1 MSLMFAST
9 AAGVTPKIFTMA
21 ADSNFWMPQ
30 NASLHGASVDWLMRV
45 NLIALGIC
53 FVVAHLLIGIA
64 IFRRSRSPHVA
75 TTFWMEGVPMV
86 LLCLLYAW
94 MAISAQRLWAL
105 NRFEG
110 ASPEALQVE
119 VTGEQFQ
126 WYFRYPGEDA
136 KFGTVRPEMA
146 EAAAGNPLG
155 LDARDPATADDI
167 VASEMVLPVG
177 REVDVTLRAVDVIHG
192 FFIPAMR
199 LKQNA
204 VPGMVLHVHFTPEK
218 VGEYPILCSQVCG
231 LGHAKMQ
238 ARLRVLPE
246 VDYAGWIAGREAKA
260 RAANSA
266 VGGAQ

>member
-1 MSLMFAST
+1 MSLTFAST
-9 AAGVTPKIFTMA
+9 ASPRIWALA
-21 ADSNFWMPQ
+21 ADSHFWMPE

-53 FVVAHLLIGIA
+53 FLISHLLIGVA
-64 IFRRSRSPHVA
+64 IFRRSRKAHVPTA
-75 TTFWMEGVPMV
+75 FWMESVPMV

-119 VTGEQFQ
+119 VVGEQFQ

-136 KFGTVRPEMA
+136 KFGTVRPELA

-155 LDARDPATADDI
+155 LDRRDPAAVDDI
-167 VASEMVLPVG
+167 VSSEMMLPAG

-192 FFIPAMR
+192 FFVPAMR

-204 VPGMVLHVHFTPEK
+204 VPGMTLHVHFTPEK
-218 VGEYPILCSQVCG
+218 LGEYPILCSQVCG

-238 ARLRVLPE
+238 AKLRVVSAE
-246 VDYAGWIAGREAKA
+246 EYAAWLAVREAKV
-260 RAANSA
+260 RAVNSA
-266 VGGAQ
+266 MGGSQ

>member
-1 MSLMFAST
+1 MFLTFAST
-9 AAGVTPKIFTMA
+9 AAEFFPRLTVLGA
-21 ADSNFWMPQ
+21 SRFWMPE

-45 NLIALGIC
+45 NLIALGLC

-64 IFRRSRSPHVA
+64 IFRRSRKPHVA

-110 ASPEALQVE
+110 ASPGALQVE
-119 VTGEQFQ
+119 VVGEQFE
-126 WYFRYPGEDA
+126 WYFRYPGDDA

-155 LDARDPATADDI
+155 LDQKDPASEDDI
-167 VASEMVLPVG
+167 VASEMVLPAG

-192 FFIPAMR
+192 FFVPAMR
-199 LKQNA
+199 LKQNT
-204 VPGMVLHVHFTPEK
+204 VPGMVLHVHFTPEV

-231 LGHAKMQ
+231 LGHARMQ
-238 ARLRVLPE
+238 ARLRVVTPTE
-246 VDYAGWIAGREAKA
+246 YAAWLAAKEAKV

-266 VGGAQ
+266 MGGSR

>member
-1 MSLMFAST
+1 MPLTFAST
-9 AAGVTPKIFTMA
+9 AAEVFPRFPVVA
-21 ADSNFWMPQ
+21 ASRLWMPE

-53 FVVAHLLIGIA
+53 FIVAHLLIGIA
-64 IFRRSRSPHVA
+64 IFRRSRKAHIAS
-75 TTFWMEGVPMV
+75 TFWMEGVPMV

-110 ASPEALQVE
+110 ASPGAMQVE
-119 VTGEQFQ
+119 VVGEQFE

-136 KFGTVRPEMA
+136 KFGTVRPELA

-155 LDARDPATADDI
+155 LDRRDPASADDI
-167 VASEMVLPVG
+167 VSSEMVLPVG
-177 REVDVTLRAVDVIHG
+177 REVDLTLRAVDVIHG
-192 FFIPAMR
+192 FFVPAMR

-238 ARLRVLPE
+238 ARLRIMP
-246 VDYAGWIAGREAKA
+246 AGDFVAWLAAREAKV
-260 RAANSA
+260 RAVNSA
-266 VGGAQ
+266 MAGAR